1 MLGGKIIILGALNI
15 LYVFYEG
22 PLKMAHYK
30 KKTLSFVMCP
40 CLINMDCK

>member
-1 MLGGKIIILGALNI
+1 MLVGKIIILGALNI

-22 PLKMAHYK
+22 LLKMAHYK
-30 KKTLSFVMCP
+30 KNIELWMCP